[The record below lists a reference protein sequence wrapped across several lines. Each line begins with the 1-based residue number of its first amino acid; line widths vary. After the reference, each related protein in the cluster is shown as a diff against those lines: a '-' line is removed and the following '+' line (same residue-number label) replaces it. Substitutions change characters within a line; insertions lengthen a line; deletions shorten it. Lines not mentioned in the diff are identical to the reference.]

1 MYFNL
6 QAGQWLGNSLIY
18 NAIIKYGL
26 KPFSLTII
34 VDMVAMVAMLGAVQV
49 ASPRDP
55 MDPPKPGVAK
65 EPSGLN
71 PPGLQPEPPAL

>member
-34 VDMVAMVAMLGAVQV
+34 VDMVAMVAMLGTKHTKHNQGKGCRL
-49 ASPRDP
+49 SR
-55 MDPPKPGVAK
+55 GAK
-65 EPSGLN
+65 AGGGLI
-71 PPGLQPEPPAL
+71 